1 VVLFVLPQVRTF
13 WDLLLELCPLTCS
26 AGEGFQALLPVQAP
40 VLFTLEDGI
49 RVHEEGPP
57 RGKARDLPHI
67 ELDYVY
73 LALTMT
79 AAKGGNSIMAKIW
92 REHGKPRSTI
102 EWNFLVFMNGLSVVV
117 SGIFCWDSWSKIT
130 SAVEKQESK
139 L

>member
-1 VVLFVLPQVRTF
+1 M
-13 WDLLLELCPLTCS
+13 
-26 AGEGFQALLPVQAP
+26 
-40 VLFTLEDGI
+40 
-49 RVHEEGPP
+49 
-57 RGKARDLPHI
+57 
-67 ELDYVY
+67 Y

-102 EWNFLVFMNGLSVVV
+102 EWNFLVFMNGLWVVV